1 MMYIPTNNVGWLMDN
16 ERRIS
21 KIFSGILNLKRKII
35 RIFKFQLFFNNFV
48 GYIYITCYL
57 ATIMSIK

>member
-48 GYIYITCYL
+48 SYIYITCYL
-57 ATIMSIK
+57 ATNMSIK